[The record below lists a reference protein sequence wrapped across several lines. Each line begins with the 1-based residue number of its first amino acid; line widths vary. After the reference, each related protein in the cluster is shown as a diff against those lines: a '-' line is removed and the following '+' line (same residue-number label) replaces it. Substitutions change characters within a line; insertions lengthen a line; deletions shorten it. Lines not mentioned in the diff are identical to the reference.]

1 MLCPKLFAMSS
12 MDYPSWQSDKTKR
25 INLVAAIFIGMIPI
39 VNFVATI
46 MGTYM
51 LIALLVDVSLKKYKI
66 VLNEPLFK
74 ERKKEKASGRD

>member
-1 MLCPKLFAMSS
+1 